1 MISKPH
7 KCIAILAKNVTLT
20 VDGNHHYQTALLFHN
35 SCTFTEKLKGE
46 LTRADGP
53 AVASGGAGGATF
65 RCEVLRPGRCC
76 AAWRPQFAIPRAV
89 YLEAA
94 KGAKPQRCFRKKK
107 VVATCG
113 TEFNQTWCGDPLTV
127 RGGSIIASHT

>member
-65 RCEVLRPGRCC
+65 RCEVS
-76 AAWRPQFAIPRAV
+76 
-89 YLEAA
+89 A
-94 KGAKPQRCFRKKK
+94 KARQVLCG
-107 VVATCG
+107 VATA
-113 TEFNQTWCGDPLTV
+113 V
-127 RGGSIIASHT
+127 RNTACRLPGSCQGGKTAKVLSEEKSCSYVWD